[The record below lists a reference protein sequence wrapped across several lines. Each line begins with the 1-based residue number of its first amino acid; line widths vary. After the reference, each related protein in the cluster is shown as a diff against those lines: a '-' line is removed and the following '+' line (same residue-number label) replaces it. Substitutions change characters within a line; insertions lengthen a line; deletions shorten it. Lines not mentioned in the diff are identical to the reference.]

1 MTHYA
6 RLRPRLSR
14 LTLPLLWL
22 AVICAVTSFFSVYEL
37 GDWVRYS
44 LWTTAVVAAAIL
56 WLIPAMK
63 FAGTFVD
70 VKSTGLV
77 ISNGISSRRRR
88 EIAWTEI
95 ASVNYSAMRGVV
107 VVTKDE
113 TEYLLRGY
121 ANQKLIT
128 AQLQTLLRGK

>member
-14 LTLPLLWL
+14 LTLPLVWL
-22 AVICAVTSFFSVYEL
+22 GAICAVTSFFSVYDL
-37 GDWVRYS
+37 GDLVRYT
-44 LWTTAVVAAAIL
+44 LWATAAVAAAIL
-56 WLIPAMK
+56 WLLPALK
-63 FAGTFVD
+63 FGGTFVD
-70 VKSTGLV
+70 VNSTGLV
-77 ISNGISSRRRR
+77 ISNGITSRRRR

-95 ASVNYSAMRGVV
+95 ASINYSAMRGIV